1 MRKMRPHALV
11 GLHPL
16 FRNAASAMTT
26 ASAPDKLSL
35 RAVILRVFLP
45 FALGY
50 FLSYLFRSVNAVI
63 SPYLREE
70 VGLTAGDLGLL
81 TSAYFLAF
89 AAAQL
94 PIGLGLDRMGPRKVE
109 GVLLIFAALGAGL
122 FALAESVGILVAA
135 RALIGLG
142 VAACLM
148 AALKAMTQWF
158 PLDKLPLVNGIVVA
172 SGGVGALVATAPTEW
187 AVEAIG
193 WRAVFFVLAGA
204 TVVAAVIIFAV
215 VPDRKRTTDTPEET
229 LGQAMGKLGVIFK
242 SRAFWRIA
250 PAVAMNQGGF
260 MAIQGLWAGPW
271 LRDVAGLP
279 KDEAASVL
287 LFIAVAMVAG
297 QIGIGLIVE
306 RLGRFGISTLTVVA
320 VCMGGFIGT
329 EVLIAWGWTA
339 APLPL
344 WMAFGFLGTVGI
356 VCYAMLSRQFSTA
369 LAGRSNTSVNLT
381 MFLAA
386 FAFQWGIGAIIDLWP
401 MDAEGRYPTE
411 AYGVA
416 IGAVVVL
423 QAIAWV
429 WLIVPRRQS

>member
-1 MRKMRPHALV
+1 MTAQAAPAAV
-11 GLHPL
+11 PL
-16 FRNAASAMTT
+16 RV
-26 ASAPDKLSL
+26 
-35 RAVILRVFLP
+35 VIARVFLP

-63 SPYLREE
+63 APYLRSD
-70 VGLTAGDLGLL
+70 VGLTANDLGLL

-94 PIGLGLDRMGPRKVE
+94 PIGLALDRMGPKRVE
-109 GVLLIFAALGAGL
+109 GFLLIFAAAGAAL
-122 FALAESVGILVAA
+122 FAIGGDTPTLVAA

-158 PLDKLPLVNGIVVA
+158 PLEKLPLVNGIVVA
-172 SGGVGALVATAPTEW
+172 SGGVGALAATAPTEW
-187 AVEAIG
+187 AVSVIG
-193 WRAVFFVLAGA
+193 WRPVFGILAA
-204 TVVAAVIIFAV
+204 ATLVAAALLVTVVPERRTAGQSESLREAV
-215 VPDRKRTTDTPEET
+215 
-229 LGQAMGKLGVIFK
+229 GKLGVIFR
-242 SRAFWRIA
+242 SRAFWRVA

-279 KDEAASVL
+279 KDAAATIL
-287 LFIAVAMVAG
+287 LFVAVAMVAG
-297 QIGIGLIVE
+297 QIGIGALAE
-306 RLGRFGISTLTVVA
+306 RLSRVGVPPLAVVA
-320 VCMGGFIGT
+320 VLMAGFIGT
-329 EVLIAWGWTA
+329 EALVALGWTG

-356 VCYAMLSRQFSTA
+356 LCYAILSRQFSPA

-386 FAFQWGIGAIIDLWP
+386 FAFQWGMGAVIDLWP
-401 MDAEGRYPTE
+401 TDADDRYPQA
-411 AYGVA
+411 AYAAA
-416 IGAVVVL
+416 IGVVIGLQVL
-423 QAIAWV
+423 AWV
-429 WLIVPRRQS
+429 WLVWPRRRQPE

>member
-1 MRKMRPHALV
+1 
-11 GLHPL
+11 
-16 FRNAASAMTT
+16 MTT
-26 ASAPDKLSL
+26 AANGHETLSL
-35 RAVILRVFLP
+35 RGVIARVFLP

-63 SPYLREE
+63 APYLRED

-94 PIGLGLDRMGPRKVE
+94 PIGLALDRLGPRKVE
-109 GVLLIFAALGAGL
+109 GVLLIFAAIGAGL
-122 FALAESVGILVAA
+122 FAVADSVGALVAA

-158 PLDKLPLVNGIVVA
+158 PLDKLPVVNGIVVA
-172 SGGVGALVATAPTEW
+172 SGGVGALAATAPTEW

-193 WRAVFFVLAGA
+193 WRPVFGVLALA
-204 TVVAAVIIFAV
+204 TVAAAVILWAV
-215 VPDRKRTTDTPEET
+215 VPDRKRPADVPEET
-229 LGQAMGKLGVIFK
+229 LPQALGKLGVIFK
-242 SRAFWRIA
+242 SRAFWRVA

-279 KDEAASVL
+279 KGEAATVL
-287 LFIAVAMVAG
+287 LFIAVAMVCG
-297 QIGIGLIVE
+297 QIGIGLIAE
-306 RLGRFGISTLTVVA
+306 RLGRLGVSTLTVVA
-320 VCMGGFIGT
+320 VCMAGFIGT
-329 EVLIAWGWTA
+329 EVLVAVGWTA

-356 VCYAMLSRQFSTA
+356 LCYAVLSRQFSTA

-381 MFLAA
+381 MFIAA
-386 FAFQWGIGAIIDLWP
+386 FAFQWGMGAIIDLWP
-401 MDAEGRYPTE
+401 ADAEGRYPAE
-411 AYGVA
+411 AYGAA

-423 QAIAWV
+423 QVAAWV
-429 WLIVPRRQS
+429 WLILPRRQS